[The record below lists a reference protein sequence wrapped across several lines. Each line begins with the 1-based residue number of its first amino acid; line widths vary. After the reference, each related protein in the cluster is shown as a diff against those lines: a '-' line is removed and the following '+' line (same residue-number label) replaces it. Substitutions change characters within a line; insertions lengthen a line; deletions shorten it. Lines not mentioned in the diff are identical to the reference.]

1 MRAGPEFNAESMWTE
16 RMTSVTSPEEPLAAG
31 VSDDEVGSTSTTA
44 EGISPGRATL
54 IVSLVGMV
62 ITVSVA
68 WTAWTLNRHN
78 EHRLLE
84 VQTHQAAALL
94 GSTILSLQN
103 PLTTTLQIE
112 SATGDSTQQF
122 KLFGSSYVGP
132 GKPFA
137 SAILWKKESTSWV
150 PLSSVGEAPLLAP
163 YSARSLTLIK
173 KALTSP
179 SFEVTS
185 VRSRGTQR
193 IAYAVANPR
202 DPTLVIYAER
212 AIPANRQVPV
222 ETNSAFADLN
232 FATYL
237 GRTADL
243 GALATT
249 DLPLNELP
257 ITGDTVRA
265 SIPFGTSSVT
275 LVTSPRVPLGGTL
288 GGALPWI
295 FLIGGAAL
303 SLGTAIVTYQLVTR
317 RRNALRDARTIADL
331 YLQLDDL
338 YGEQRSIAETLQQA
352 LLPQRNPSIPNLEI
366 ASRYLAGGHGVEIGG
381 DWFSIIDIDQH
392 HFAFA
397 VGDVSGKGVSAA
409 AIMARMRFTVRAY
422 LLEGHSP
429 DVVLE
434 MCSRQLNVNQDGHLA
449 TVLVGIGDVDSGVIT
464 VANAGHL
471 DPLIVSGET
480 VDFAQT
486 IVGLP
491 LGVTYVA
498 YAPTTVQLAPGSALI
513 AYTDGLV
520 ERRGESIDV
529 GLERLALAAATT
541 TTTLDDLLS
550 TITSTLNSDGPD
562 DDIAILAF
570 RWTLPS

>member
-1 MRAGPEFNAESMWTE
+1 MRAVTHEAALASEAPAEE
-16 RMTSVTSPEEPLAAG
+16 GGSP
-31 VSDDEVGSTSTTA
+31 STTV

-54 IVSLVGMV
+54 LVTLIGLV
-62 ITVSVA
+62 ITASVA

-94 GSTILSLQN
+94 SSTILTLQN
-103 PLTTTLQIE
+103 PLTTALQIE
-112 SATGDSTQQF
+112 SATGDNKQQF
-122 KLFGSSYVGP
+122 EQFGSSYVGS

-137 SAILWKKESTSWV
+137 SSILWKKAGTSWV
-150 PLSSVGEAPLLAP
+150 PISSVGETPLVAPF
-163 YSARSLTLIK
+163 SEQSLTLIN
-173 KALTSP
+173 KALDSP

-185 VRSRGTQR
+185 VRSHGSQR

-222 ETNSAFADLN
+222 ESNSAFADLN

-237 GRTADL
+237 GPTTDL
-243 GALATT
+243 ATLATT

-257 ITGDTVRA
+257 ITGDTVRE

-275 LVTSPRVPLGGTL
+275 LVTSPRVPLGGAL

-295 FLIGGAAL
+295 FVVGGAAVT
-303 SLGTAIVTYQLVTR
+303 LGTAVVTYQLVRR
-317 RRNALRDARTIADL
+317 RRNALRDAHTIADL

-352 LLPQRNPSIPNLEI
+352 LLPQRNPSIPMLEI
-366 ASRYLAGGHGVEIGG
+366 ASRYLAGAHGVEIGG
-381 DWFSIIDIDQH
+381 DWFSIIDIDRR

-422 LLEGHSP
+422 LTEGHPP

-434 MCSRQLNVNQDGHLA
+434 MCSRQLNVNRDGHLA
-449 TVLVGIGDVDSGVIT
+449 TVLVGIGDVDTGT
-464 VANAGHL
+464 VTLANAGHP
-471 DPLIVSGET
+471 DPLIVSGAT
-480 VDFAQT
+480 VDFAHT
-486 IVGLP
+486 TVGLP
-491 LGVTYVA
+491 LGVTHVTYT
-498 YAPTTVQLAPGSALI
+498 PTIVQLDPGSALV

-529 GLERLALAAATT
+529 GLGRLAVAAATT
-541 TTTLDDLLS
+541 TATLDDLLS

-570 RWTLPS
+570 RSTRPS